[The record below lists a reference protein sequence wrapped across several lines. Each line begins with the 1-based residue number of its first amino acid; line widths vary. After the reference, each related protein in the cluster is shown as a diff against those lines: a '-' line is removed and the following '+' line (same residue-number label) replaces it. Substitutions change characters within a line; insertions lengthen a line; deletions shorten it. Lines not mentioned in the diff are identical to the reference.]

1 MVCFT
6 VLQANFSRSMILG
19 GWENYRRKLLWSPET
34 FVSLENKRKR
44 YVFPKLDNL
53 DFFLVFETRE
63 T

>member
-1 MVCFT
+1 
-6 VLQANFSRSMILG
+6 MILG

-44 YVFPKLDNL
+44 YVLPKLDKL
-53 DFFLVFETRE
+53 DFFLVFETKE